1 MTNEQRAHDVVIA
14 MMQAAWQREDKLQLN
29 STVAFEASAQYES
42 LYKIVLDGF
51 KEKFPQ
57 A

>member
-14 MMQAAWQREDKLQLN
+14 MMQAAWQRENKLQLN
-29 STVAFEASAQYES
+29 PTFAFEASAQYER
-42 LYKIVLDGF
+42 LYKSALDGF

-57 A
+57 E